1 MRSRRVTVGSGLAL
15 GLVSL
20 ALLLAACGG
29 ESRPPCPIADEAH
42 CDFALAIEDALAG
55 GDAEAIVALSV
66 PAAYRCPGPRERTPE
81 LGLVCAGAAEGEIR
95 DGYPI
100 LRLGAEDGALDAA
113 EYHEL
118 LEGWSDIGSREEID
132 RYGNGALKLATVGC
146 AAGAGGACAAERA
159 VVFTARDDGRT
170 RAVFWFLI
178 EARPEPAIVAVAIGP
193 VPEDCRE
200 SESNQCR
207 LIVGG
212 EVIPP
217 DLGALTGYEVVG
229 AGTKRP
235 VTVVRFV
242 SWER

>member
-1 MRSRRVTVGSGLAL
+1 MRSRSVTVGSVAL

-42 CDFALAIEDALAG
+42 CDFATQIEEALADG
-55 GDAEAIVALSV
+55 EAEAIVALSV
-66 PAAYRCPGPRERTPE
+66 PAAYRCPGPRQRTPE
-81 LGLVCAGAAEGEIR
+81 LGLVCAGAAEGEVR

-132 RYGNGALKLATVGC
+132 RYGNGALKLVTVGC
-146 AAGAGGACAAERA
+146 GAGTGGTCAEERG
-159 VVFTARDDGRT
+159 VVFTARDNGRT

-200 SESNQCR
+200 SEADQCR
-207 LIVGG
+207 LIWGG
-212 EVIPP
+212 EVVQP
-217 DLGALTGYEVVG
+217 DLRALTGYEVAE
-229 AGTKRP
+229 AGTTRP
-235 VTVVRFV
+235 AAVVRFV